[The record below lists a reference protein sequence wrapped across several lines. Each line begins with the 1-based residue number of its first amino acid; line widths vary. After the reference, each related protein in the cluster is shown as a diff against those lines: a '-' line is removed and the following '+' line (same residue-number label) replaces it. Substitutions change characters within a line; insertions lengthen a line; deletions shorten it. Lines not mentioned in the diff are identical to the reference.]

1 MSGRVERVTWL
12 GHATALLELG
22 GARLLTDPVLRNR
35 VAHLRRHATSPP
47 AGVTEGIDAVLLSH
61 LHYDHAD
68 VASLR
73 RVRRDV
79 AVFAPRGAGPLLR
92 RLGFTR
98 ARELRSGEGV
108 AVGGADV
115 TAVPAVHD
123 GRRHPLARPADAIG
137 FVVAGERRVYFAGDT
152 DVFDAMADLAGTLD
166 AALVPVWGWGP
177 SLGPGHMDPLAAAR
191 AVALLR
197 PRVAVP
203 IHWGT
208 FFPAGLAR
216 LRGSA
221 LVEPP
226 RAFAGHVRELAPSV
240 RVHVLAP
247 GESLA
252 LDRP

>member
-1 MSGRVERVTWL
+1 VSGRVERVTWL
-12 GHATALLELG
+12 GHATAVLELG
-22 GARLLTDPVLRNR
+22 GARLLTDPVLRDR
-35 VAHLRRHATSPP
+35 VAHLRRHAASPP
-47 AGVTEGIDAVLLSH
+47 KGVADGIDAVLLSH
-61 LHYDHAD
+61 LHLDHAD

-73 RVRRDV
+73 RLRRDV
-79 AVFAPRGAGPLLR
+79 AVLAPRGAGPLLR

-98 ARELRSGEGV
+98 ASELRVGDRVEV
-108 AVGGADV
+108 AGAVV

-123 GRRHPLARPADAIG
+123 GRRHPLAAPAEALG
-137 FVVAGERRVYFAGDT
+137 FVAAGERRVYFAGDT
-152 DVFDAMADLAGTLD
+152 DVFDAMAELAGTLD

-191 AVALLR
+191 AVEMLR

-221 LVEPP
+221 LVDPP
-226 RAFAGHVRELAPSV
+226 RAFAHHVRAHAPSV
-240 RVHVLAP
+240 EVRVLAP

-252 LDRP
+252 LDGP

>member
-22 GARLLTDPVLRNR
+22 GARLLTDPVLRDR
-35 VAHLRRHATSPP
+35 IAHLRRHSTSPP
-47 AGVTEGIDAVLLSH
+47 AGVADSIDAVLLSH
-61 LHYDHAD
+61 LHLDHAD

-79 AVFAPRGAGPLLR
+79 VVLVPRGAGTRLR
-92 RLGFTR
+92 RLGFTG
-98 ARELRSGEGV
+98 ASELRIGECARV
-108 AVGGADV
+108 AGAAV

-123 GRRHPLARPADAIG
+123 GRRHPLAGRAEAIG

-166 AALVPVWGWGP
+166 AALLPVWGWGP

-226 RAFAGHVRELAPSV
+226 RAFARHAGELAPSV
-240 RVHVLAP
+240 RVRVLAP

-252 LDRP
+252 LDGP

>member
-1 MSGRVERVTWL
+1 VSASSERLTWL

-22 GARLLTDPVLRNR
+22 GEHLLTDPVLRDR
-35 VAHLRRHATSPP
+35 VAHLRRHASSPP
-47 AGVTEGIDAVLLSH
+47 PGVADGVDAVLLSH
-61 LHYDHAD
+61 LHLDHAD

-73 RVRRDV
+73 RLRRDV
-79 AVFAPRGAGPLLR
+79 AVLVPRGAGPLLR
-92 RLGFTR
+92 ARGFTQV
-98 ARELRSGEGV
+98 RELRAGDRV
-108 AVGGADV
+108 QVGGAAV

-123 GRRHPLARPADAIG
+123 GRRHPLARPAEAIG
-137 FVVAGERRVYFAGDT
+137 FVVEGRRSVYFAGDT
-152 DVFDAMADLAGTLD
+152 DIFDAMADLAGTLD
-166 AALVPVWGWGP
+166 AALLPVWGWGP

-216 LRGSA
+216 WRGSA
-221 LVEPP
+221 LVEPA
-226 RAFAGHVRELAPSV
+226 RAFVRYVGELAPSV
-240 RVHVLAP
+240 EVRVLAP
-247 GESLA
+247 GQSLA